1 MSMRFFTT
9 AALAALALCL
19 VGCAQVWTRDIDG
32 CRVEIREQG
41 DLLEITVRVP
51 SEHGDKFPGSDS
63 GDWVVE
69 RALAE
74 YLGITGDGT
83 FECPG
88 LSAVAERSDAAGRV
102 FVFNIP
108 KASLRVVKK

>member
-1 MSMRFFTT
+1 MRSVII
-9 AALAALALCL
+9 AALAALTLCL
-19 VGCAQVWTRDIDG
+19 AGCAQVWTRDIDG
-32 CRVEIREQG
+32 CRVEIREQR
-41 DLLEITVRVP
+41 DMLEITVRVP
-51 SEHGDKFPGSDS
+51 SELDDKFPGSDS

-74 YLGITGDGT
+74 YLGITDDGT
-83 FECPG
+83 LACPG
-88 LSAVAERSDAAGRV
+88 LTAVAERSDAAGRV

>member
-1 MSMRFFTT
+1 MRSVIA

-19 VGCAQVWTRDIDG
+19 AGCAQVWTRDIDG
-32 CRVEIREQG
+32 CRVEIREQH

-51 SEHGDKFPGSDS
+51 SAHGDKFPGSNS

-69 RALAE
+69 CALAE
-74 YLGITGDGT
+74 YLEIARDGT
-83 FECPG
+83 FACPG
-88 LSAVAERSDAAGRV
+88 LTAVAERSDAAGRV